1 MQSAQQPYDR
11 QTGVVVLGAGAAGL
25 AAAISAREAGAEVLV
40 LEKCP
45 PETAGGNTR
54 VSGGSWFENL
64 DAQRAA
70 VYLRSLCGDLPVS
83 EAVIRTWAEETRHN
97 TRWIEGLGAAVAVN
111 GAYPPEFPHLDGADC
126 YGGYHSLEGRMG
138 DQLLYRF
145 LVDAALARGVE
156 ICYATPGRELVIDG
170 GVVTGVVAE
179 SGDGPLRVRARTGV
193 VLATGGFENDP
204 AMVRDYLRLA
214 PCPVWGS
221 PAGTG
226 DGHRMAQ
233 KAGADLWHMGNMT
246 AFSGIRVPGSDTGF
260 FMVPPATGYIWVAPD
275 GRRFVDETPALGGH
289 GQSRIRGRD
298 ELHPAQPAY
307 VVFDERTRRAGPLCP
322 PREYLPVGWK
332 VLIEGYEWSLD
343 NQAEI
348 DRGWIRRADT
358 VEGLAAGLGVAPETL
373 AETVRHW
380 NAACAAGRDE
390 RFGRRAES
398 LTPLEQGPY
407 YAFELAPLLGW
418 TSGGPRR
425 DEHCRVLDPFGS
437 AIPGLYAAGS
447 VSSTYS
453 WAKDGGFHIADA
465 LAFGRVAGRTAAAPP
480 AITSDL
486 EEISASSVG

>member
-1 MQSAQQPYDR
+1 MRSSPQQYD
-11 QTGVVVLGAGAAGL
+11 QQADVVVLGTGAAGL
-25 AAAISAREAGAEVLV
+25 AAAISAREAGAEVLI

-64 DAQRAA
+64 DAEGAA
-70 VYLRSLCGDLPVS
+70 TYLRSLCGDFPLP

-97 TRWIEGLGAAVAVN
+97 TGWLRSLGANVAVN
-111 GAYPPEFPHLDGADC
+111 GAYTPEFPHLDGAHS
-126 YGGYHSLEGRMG
+126 YGGYHSVEGRMG

-145 LVDAALARGVE
+145 LLDAALARGVE
-156 ICYATPGRELVIDG
+156 IRYATPGRELILDG
-170 GVVTGVVAE
+170 GTVTGVLAE
-179 SGDGPLRVRARTGV
+179 SPDGPLRVRARTGV

-204 AMVRDYLRLA
+204 AMVRDYLRLG
-214 PCPVWGS
+214 PCPIWGS

-260 FMVPPATGYIWVAPD
+260 FLAPPATGYIWVAPD
-275 GRRFVDETPALGGH
+275 GRRFVDEAPALGGH
-289 GQSRIRGRD
+289 GQARIRGRD

-307 VVFDERTRRAGPLCP
+307 VVFDERTRLAGSLCP
-322 PREYLPVGWK
+322 PRTYLPVGWK
-332 VLIEGYEWSLD
+332 VLMEGYDWSTD

-348 DRGWIRRADT
+348 DRGWIRRAET
-358 VEGLAAGLGVAPETL
+358 VEGLAAELGIAPETL
-373 AETVRHW
+373 AETVRDW
-380 NAACAAGRDE
+380 NAACAAGRDA
-390 RFGRRAES
+390 RFGRRPES
-398 LTPLEQGPY
+398 LTPLDQGPY
-407 YAFELAPLLGW
+407 YAFEMAPLLGW

-437 AIPGLYAAGS
+437 TIPGLYAAGS

-465 LAFGRVAGRTAAAPP
+465 LAFGRVAGRTAAAPS
-480 AITSDL
+480 ADQNDL
-486 EEISASSVG
+486 EEINARSVG